1 MSSSHAP
8 TSPPDETDEAR
19 TITYDPNDPFWRDT
33 EDDDDDM
40 DYVPAEGGSD
50 DELEISFHGARS
62 NTYREYAVLTV
73 QTLLSTS
80 AT

>member
-1 MSSSHAP
+1 VADCIANMSSSHAP
-8 TSPPDETDEAR
+8 TSPPDETDDAR

-50 DELEISFHGARS
+50 DGLEISFHGAQRKVHRGY
-62 NTYREYAVLTV
+62 TVLTI
-73 QTLLSTS
+73 
-80 AT
+80 